1 MHRSADARLGS
12 AAPGA
17 AAPTASR
24 SLAPASVET
33 LAPAVSDRPPAA
45 SGKKRPASGSR
56 GLEMLSSASPSP
68 TRRIGKPFSRG
79 VDPAGFGSS
88 YQAVHAAYARFTST
102 SAKNRLRINLR

>member
-1 MHRSADARLGS
+1 MHRSADARLGA

-45 SGKKRPASGSR
+45 SAENRPASGSR
-56 GLEMLSSASPSP
+56 RLEILSSAAPGSGTASP

-79 VDPAGFGSS
+79 VDPAGFGST
-88 YQAVHAAYARFTST
+88 YQAVHAAYPRFTST
-102 SAKNRLRINLR
+102 SAKNR